1 MAFPKDGV
9 VVAPAIEPSDY
20 GLFAIAK
27 PAATTLADEDRWIRT
42 FAQEWDT
49 SIYSAKNWDDTDTT
63 SASIASDGTPTRFT
77 QIKPFFIE
85 VEEQISTFGYT
96 ALDRFER
103 ISRQIKGITQKAV
116 EQELWDGA
124 VREGESHDNIA
135 LSAASATILNSG
147 SALSVA
153 RALALLD
160 FKIGSTS
167 PCGEQGVIHMTRDVA
182 ALLAS
187 NYMLFHTADGRLET
201 ISGTPIVIGSGY
213 SGTGPTGATGATA
226 TDGNK
231 WMYATGSVQTY
242 VGKVDVVND
251 SNGQAYDVSGNQNDM
266 KLKAI
271 RPAAVYFDTTI
282 HLAVRV
288 DLTAV

>member
-20 GLFAIAK
+20 GLFSVAN
-27 PAATTLADEDRWIRT
+27 PEATTLADEDRWIRT

-49 SIYSAKNWDDTDTT
+49 SLYSAKNWDDTDTT
-63 SASIASDGTPTRFT
+63 SSSVASDATPTRFT

-103 ISRQIKGITQKAV
+103 ISRQIKGVTQKAV
-116 EQELWDGA
+116 EQELWDGV
-124 VREGESHDNIA
+124 VREGESHDNLA
-135 LSAASATILNSG
+135 LSAATATILNSG
-147 SALSVA
+147 TALGVA

-160 FKIGSTS
+160 YKIGSTS
-167 PCGEQGVIHMTRDVA
+167 PCGEQGIIHMTRDCA
-182 ALLAS
+182 TLLS
-187 NYMLFHTADGRLET
+187 SSYMIFHTADGRLET
-201 ISGTPIVIGSGY
+201 ISGTPIIVGSGY

-226 TDGNK
+226 TDINK
-231 WMYATGSVQTY
+231 WMYGTGSVQTY

-251 SNGQAYDVSGNQNDM
+251 NNGQAYDVSGNQNDM

-288 DLTAV
+288 DLTV

>member
-9 VVAPAIEPSDY
+9 VVAPAIEPADY
-20 GLFAIAK
+20 GLFSVAK
-27 PAATTLADEDRWIRT
+27 PAPTTLPDEDRWIRT

-63 SASIASDGTPTRFT
+63 SASIASDATPTRFT

-96 ALDRFER
+96 ALDRFDR
-103 ISRQIKGITQKAV
+103 ISRQIKGVTQKAV

-124 VREGESHDNIA
+124 VREGESHDNLA
-135 LSAASATILNSG
+135 LSASTTTILNSG
-147 SALSVA
+147 TAISAA

-182 ALLAS
+182 GLLSAS
-187 NYMLFHTADGRLET
+187 YMLFHREDGRIET
-201 ISGTPIVIGSGY
+201 ISGTPVIIGSGY

-231 WMYATGSVQTY
+231 WMYGTGTVEVY

-288 DLTAV
+288 DLTV

>member
-20 GLFAIAK
+20 GLFSVVK
-27 PAATTLADEDRWIRT
+27 PEDTTLADEDRWIRT

-49 SIYSAKNWDDTDTT
+49 SLYSAKNYDDTDTT
-63 SASIASDGTPTRFT
+63 SASVASNATPTRFL

-103 ISRQIKGITQKAV
+103 ISRQLKGVTQKAV

-124 VREGESHDNIA
+124 IREGASHAALALSASTATVLNSGTA
-135 LSAASATILNSG
+135 LSAAK
-147 SALSVA
+147 
-153 RALALLD
+153 ALALLD

-167 PCGEQGVIHMTRDVA
+167 PCGEQGVIHITRDVLS
-182 ALLAS
+182 LLS
-187 NYMLFHTADGRLET
+187 NSYMQFHVEDGRLET
-201 ISGTPIVIGSGY
+201 ISGTPIIVGSGY

-226 TDGNK
+226 TDANK
-231 WMYATGSVQTY
+231 WMYATGAVQVY
-242 VGKVDVVND
+242 VGNVDVVND
-251 SNGQAYDVSGNQNDM
+251 SNGQAYNVSGNQNDM

-271 RPAAVYFDTTI
+271 RPAAVYFDKTI

-288 DLTAV
+288 DLTA

>member
-9 VVAPAIEPSDY
+9 VVAPAIEPADY
-20 GLFAIAK
+20 GLFSVAK
-27 PAATTLADEDRWIRT
+27 PAPTTLPDEDRWIRT

-63 SASIASDGTPTRFT
+63 SESIASDATPTRFT

-96 ALDRFER
+96 ALDRFDR

-124 VREGESHDNIA
+124 VREGESHDNLA
-135 LSAASATILNSG
+135 LSASTTTILNSG
-147 SALSVA
+147 TAISAA

-182 ALLAS
+182 GLLSAS
-187 NYMLFHTADGRLET
+187 YMLFHREDGRIET
-201 ISGTPIVIGSGY
+201 ISGTPVIIGSGY

-231 WMYATGSVQTY
+231 WMYGTGTVEVY

-288 DLTAV
+288 DLTV

>member
-9 VVAPAIEPSDY
+9 VVAPAIEPSDN

-49 SIYSAKNWDDTDTT
+49 SLYSAKNWDDTDTT
-63 SASIASDGTPTRFT
+63 SASIASDATPTRFT

-103 ISRQIKGITQKAV
+103 ISRQIKGVTQKAV

-124 VREGESHDNIA
+124 VREGESHDNLA
-135 LSAASATILNSG
+135 LSAATATILNSG
-147 SALSVA
+147 TALNAA
-153 RALALLD
+153 RALSLLD

-167 PCGEQGVIHMTRDVA
+167 PCGEQGVIHMTRDTA
-182 ALLAS
+182 ALLSS
-187 NYMLFHTADGRLET
+187 NYMIFHTADGRLET
-201 ISGTPIVIGSGY
+201 ISGTPIIVGSGY

-231 WMYATGSVQTY
+231 WMYGTGSVYTY

-288 DLTAV
+288 DLTA

>member
-63 SASIASDGTPTRFT
+63 SASIASDATPTRFT

-135 LSAASATILNSG
+135 LSASTATILNSG
-147 SALSVA
+147 TALNVM

-182 ALLAS
+182 SLLSS

-201 ISGTPIVIGSGY
+201 ISGTPIIVGSGY

-231 WMYATGSVQTY
+231 WMYGTGSVRTY

-288 DLTAV
+288 DLTV